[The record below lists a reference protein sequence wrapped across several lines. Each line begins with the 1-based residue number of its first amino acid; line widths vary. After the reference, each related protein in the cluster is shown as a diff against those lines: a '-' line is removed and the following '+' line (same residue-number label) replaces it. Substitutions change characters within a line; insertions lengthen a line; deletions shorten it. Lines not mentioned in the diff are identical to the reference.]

1 MFKKGALSAGRLKTF
16 QDCVELREIDR
27 HTLSSLVRRID
38 VYENR
43 QVVIDFYFMDTFAV
57 MAGVGRK
64 VLTDRAAEAQT
75 AERGAQSEKSEIFHL
90 GICAAPKF
98 PVCSERGGA

>member
-1 MFKKGALSAGRLKTF
+1 YIRQF

-43 QVVIDFYFMDTFAV
+43 QIVIDFYFMDAFAV
-57 MAGVGRK
+57 MSGIGRK
-64 VLTDRAAEAQT
+64 ALTDQAAKTQT
-75 AERGAQSEKSEIFHL
+75 AERSA
-90 GICAAPKF
+90 
-98 PVCSERGGA
+98 

>member
-43 QVVIDFYFMDTFAV
+43 QIVIDFYFMDALRLCQGL
-57 MAGVGRK
+57 AGR
-64 VLTDRAAEAQT
+64 
-75 AERGAQSEKSEIFHL
+75 F
-90 GICAAPKF
+90 
-98 PVCSERGGA
+98 